1 MLSSPPSPSHCQHVM
16 QQLCAQL
23 EFGFLCDVIVSVGE
37 VHFRAHRAVLAA
49 CSGFFHK
56 LFITQPVLAERAHCS
71 YALSSSAV
79 SPQHFDAILQM
90 MYQGPRGEGATDPE
104 LGAAM
109 AFLEFYNTPP
119 ALLKEKENGTV
130 QGLLYGV
137 ESRRPEGEG
146 EMEEGEVVG
155 QSLAVRAQDRDWKP
169 GFLYSSSGVCMAEVV
184 GEKEEKMQ
192 GKKGEEVKVDGKA
205 AGGKNHSFSSFCT
218 SPLSSSC
225 TSSSSTSCSD
235 STSLPHSP
243 SPSRAPAPMKSEAP
257 ESPSFLALHGIRVVQ
272 VSSEAGTRA
281 ASTSTTSHTD
291 YLPELPLIIH
301 SNPELS
307 SSPKG
312 VSAGVGGSR
321 QQSVMGRRLWAWAGK
336 SMLMKAEEGGSLSP
350 PPKRALTPLS
360 SPRPR
365 MPSTFPCS
373 RCELSF
379 DTSQGLEEHLLVCGR
394 ERPARRW
401 RVPRK
406 HQRSPSPP
414 FQTLPRSIKQEPC
427 SMEVELEVDGV
438 PLLPD
443 LHPPEQSCKT
453 CGKHFKRVKMLQTHR
468 PRCPMLLQ
476 NMGRPRSED
485 RNHVCRTCG
494 KAFLQRGHLTE
505 HEATHS
511 QVKRFSCSHCS
522 KQFVRRRELKVHE
535 ARHEG
540 QASYHCQF
548 CGHASY
554 RKNGHYHHLATH
566 LLPPQAICQACFQI
580 CENHTQLLEH
590 EMEHWHTCERC
601 GAKYRLKKE
610 LILHYMDCQGLS
622 EDWQ

>member
-1 MLSSPPSPSHCQHVM
+1 MLSSPPSPSHCRHVM

-23 EFGFLCDVIVSVGE
+23 EFGFLCDVIVRVGE

-56 LFITQPVLAERAHCS
+56 LFVTQPVLAERTHCS

-90 MYQGPRGEGATDPE
+90 MYQGPRGEGGHTDPE

-109 AFLEFYNTPP
+109 AFLEFYDAPP
-119 ALLKEKENGTV
+119 AWLKARENGRE

-137 ESRRPEGEG
+137 ESRRPEGEGEG

-155 QSLAVRAQDRDWKP
+155 QSLAVQALDQDWKP
-169 GFLYSSSGVCMAEVV
+169 GFLYSSSA
-184 GEKEEKMQ
+184 EKMQ
-192 GKKGEEVKVDGKA
+192 RRKGEEGEVDGKA
-205 AGGKNHSFSSFCT
+205 EEGKNHSFSSFCS

-225 TSSSSTSCSD
+225 SSSTSCSD
-235 STSLPHSP
+235 SPSLPRSP
-243 SPSRAPAPMKSEAP
+243 SPSRAPAPLKNEVP
-257 ESPSFLALHGIRVVQ
+257 ESPAFLALHGIKVVQ
-272 VSSEAGTRA
+272 VSSEAGARA
-281 ASTSTTSHTD
+281 ASTGTASQSG
-291 YLPELPLIIH
+291 YLPELPLIIQ
-301 SNPELS
+301 SNPELA
-307 SSPKG
+307 SSPKA
-312 VSAGVGGSR
+312 VTAGAGGSR
-321 QQSVMGRRLWAWAGK
+321 QWAWAGK
-336 SMLMKAEEGGSLSP
+336 SMLLKTEEGGSLSP
-350 PPKRALTPLS
+350 LPKPALTPLS
-360 SPRPR
+360 PPRPR

-379 DTSQGLEEHLLVCGR
+379 DTSQGLEEHLLGCGR
-394 ERPARRW
+394 KRPARRR

-406 HQRSPSPP
+406 LQHSPSPP
-414 FQTLPRSIKQEPC
+414 FQTLPRPIKQEPC
-427 SMEVELEVDGV
+427 SVEVEVELEVDG
-438 PLLPD
+438 LPPAPD
-443 LHPPEQSCKT
+443 QHTPEQSCRT

-476 NMGRPRSED
+476 SVGRPRSED

-511 QVKRFSCSHCS
+511 QVKRFSCSHCG

-554 RKNGHYHHLATH
+554 RKNGHYHHLTTH

-580 CENHTQLLEH
+580 CENPTQLLEH
-590 EMEHWHTCERC
+590 EMEHRHTCERC

-610 LILHYMDCQGLS
+610 LILHYMDCQGLT
-622 EDWQ
+622 EDWP